1 MLDSNDEA
9 IWHHLREFSH
19 MPTPSPFSQ
28 VFYQVIAEYATDSAA
43 AEASRELLARFLD
56 REVFYYRQI
65 ERLRTKEDV
74 TVADLESLAG
84 KRNIAL
90 YDLIEEA
97 TDADSQ
103 TTNGEIARQ
112 LLLAECYYHVEEP
125 EKAVA
130 HLELALADGADN
142 SIVHFALGY
151 NRYRLAIESFGTTI
165 IGTTDV
171 SAHQRTVFRKACLQA
186 VSAFQNA
193 LTGTDNDG
201 EIYQWIAR
209 ALQTADLDEA
219 AEQAFDKAEDLV
231 YSDYDESEGGAAQ
244 SQEGDE
250 HEFGHRKPIT
260 EAEIKQVGEL
270 LKGSHDISDF
280 WPGLGTN

>member
-28 VFYQVIAEYATDSAA
+28 VFYEVIAEYATDSAA
-43 AEASRELLARFLD
+43 AEASRELLSRFLD

-65 ERLRTKEDV
+65 ERLRSKEDV
-74 TVADLESLAG
+74 TIADLESLAG
-84 KRNIAL
+84 KRSIAL
-90 YDLIEEA
+90 YDVIEEA

-125 EKAVA
+125 EKVVA
-130 HLELALADGADN
+130 HLELALADGADD

-165 IGTTDV
+165 RGAAEA
-171 SAHQRTVFRKACLQA
+171 SAHQHALFQKACLQA

-193 LTGTDNDG
+193 LTGADNDS

-209 ALQTADLDEA
+209 VLQTAGFDEA
-219 AEQAFDKAEDLV
+219 AARALDRADDLGLV
-231 YSDYDESEGGAAQ
+231 ESDDGEREYPDPG
-244 SQEGDE
+244 
-250 HEFGHRKPIT
+250 PIT
-260 EAEIKQVGEL
+260 EAEIQQVREFFKRSHRLSDLWPEDDDGEV
-270 LKGSHDISDF
+270 
-280 WPGLGTN
+280 